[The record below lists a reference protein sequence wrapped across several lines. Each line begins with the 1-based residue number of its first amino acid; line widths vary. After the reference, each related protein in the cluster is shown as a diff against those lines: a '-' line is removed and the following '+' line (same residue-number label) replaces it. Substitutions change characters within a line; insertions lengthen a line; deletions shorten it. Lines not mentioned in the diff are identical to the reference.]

1 MDIATEAPANSVLS
15 QAVELAAAAGELL
28 ASYYGDLRRQ
38 DADRKAGVRRDLVS
52 TADLEAERLIFEG
65 IPVTDDALGEEGSER
80 HSGAKR
86 CWIVD
91 PLDGT
96 VNYLHGIP
104 FWAVSIGVSEAGEL
118 VAAVVH
124 APALGETFTAERGG
138 GCRLNDRPVTV
149 SSTTDIAEAVLAT
162 GFPYDRNELAD
173 NNLGN
178 WSTMALAAAGV
189 RRLGA
194 ASLDLAYTACGKL
207 DGFWELHLSPWDV
220 AAGTL
225 LVREAGG
232 AVSDFAG
239 AEDLGAVLHG
249 RNIVAANGV
258 SLHRGIRRRLAPLQE
273 IGQ

>member
-1 MDIATEAPANSVLS
+1 MGVASDIPTEPLLL

-28 ASYYGDLRRQ
+28 ASYYGDLGRG
-38 DADRKAGVRRDLVS
+38 DADRKGGVRRDLVS
-52 TADLEAERLIFEG
+52 KADREAERLVFEG
-65 IPVTDDALGEEGSER
+65 IPAADDAIGEEGSER
-80 HSGAKR
+80 ATGAER

-104 FWAVSIGVSEAGEL
+104 FWAVSIAVVEAGEL

-124 APALGETFTAERGG
+124 APALGETFTAERGR
-138 GCRLNDRPVTV
+138 GCRLNERPVAV
-149 SSTTDIAEAVLAT
+149 SSTTDIADAVLAT

-173 NNLGN
+173 NNLDN
-178 WSTMALAAAGV
+178 WATMALAAAGL
-189 RRLGA
+189 RRFGA
-194 ASLDLAYTACGKL
+194 AALDLAYTACGRL
-207 DGFWELHLSPWDV
+207 DGFWELHLSPWDA

-232 AVSDFAG
+232 VVSDFSG
-239 AEDLGAVLHG
+239 AEGLDAVLYG
-249 RNIVAANGV
+249 RNIVATNGDP
-258 SLHRGIRRRLAPLQE
+258 LHRDIRRRLAPLQE